1 MKIISSVLLSISLL
15 LFVLSAVSLA
25 QSSKEKMTLEE
36 YEIQLNQWNQREEAA
51 NLAIAE
57 EEAKIDGLKNE
68 FRRIETEIARLQQ
81 EIYSILGVYEADK
94 EHFES
99 EISQLEDQMKTLR
112 ALTPEMLANRQNDI
126 EDVKGKLKR
135 LKQNPMTKLEENEQK
150 MKDFEQ
156 TINSLQAVIPKP
168 KHDFYTV
175 MKGDYLWKISGK
187 KEIYNDPYKWPRIYS
202 SNLDKIKDPDVIY
215 PDQSF
220 LIPRQIE
227 KNQYL
232 VIKGD
237 DLSKIASQVY
247 GDPFAWTKIY
257 QANQNQIDDKNLIY
271 PEQILSLPGK

>member
-112 ALTPEMLANRQNDI
+112 A
-126 EDVKGKLKR
+126 
-135 LKQNPMTKLEENEQK
+135 
-150 MKDFEQ
+150 
-156 TINSLQAVIPKP
+156 
-168 KHDFYTV
+168 
-175 MKGDYLWKISGK
+175 
-187 KEIYNDPYKWPRIYS
+187 
-202 SNLDKIKDPDVIY
+202 
-215 PDQSF
+215 
-220 LIPRQIE
+220 
-227 KNQYL
+227 
-232 VIKGD
+232 
-237 DLSKIASQVY
+237 
-247 GDPFAWTKIY
+247 
-257 QANQNQIDDKNLIY
+257 
-271 PEQILSLPGK
+271 

>member
-257 QANQNQIDDKNLIY
+257 EANKNQIEDPNIIY
-271 PEQILSLPGK
+271 PEQILVIPGK